1 MQVFSVQT
9 FLTQWLPSPNFL
21 KLSVPGDLRIFRALA
36 SDNYDTD
43 LGNFDENDE
52 NDEKNDQKTYK
63 YYDFLSNMYQF

>member
-43 LGNFDENDE
+43 FGNFDENDE
-52 NDEKNDQKTYK
+52 KYDQQTYK